1 MKKKNVFTSNF
12 IFIHGTTLLYGF
24 CSTVQYTGRQRWLAQ
39 RAAAMHLRMYVLR
52 FSRMEYACAPLNTE
66 QIIFETVEKL
76 KLVLKHIV
84 LCTAFSRMEYACA
97 PLNTEQILCET
108 VKKLKMVKIN
118 HFTICP
124 FIHLYEQQIVWYT
137 LLCICACMYCVFREW
152 STPAHR

>member
-1 MKKKNVFTSNF
+1 MGLADPLGIADMHCRKVESMKWLKNKPRVLC
-12 IFIHGTTLLYGF
+12 I
-24 CSTVQYTGRQRWLAQ
+24 C
-39 RAAAMHLRMYVLR
+39 MRMYVLR
-52 FSRMEYACAPLNTE
+52 YSRMEYACAPLNTE

-118 HFTICP
+118 HFTARISINYMSRYIC
-124 FIHLYEQQIVWYT
+124 
-137 LLCICACMYCVFREW
+137 
-152 STPAHR
+152 